1 VITIFPVISGLIVA
15 NLLAYN
21 AGFEG
26 SSALIRSL
34 GMGGVIGL
42 MAFSYLNARRV
53 EIAAYPVT
61 GKEDALFA
69 NLQKVG

>member
-1 VITIFPVISGLIVA
+1 
-15 NLLAYN
+15 LLAFD
-21 AGFEG
+21 AGYEG

-53 EIAAYPVT
+53 EIAASPAT
-61 GKEDALFA
+61 GEDDALVVG
-69 NLQKVG
+69 LQETG